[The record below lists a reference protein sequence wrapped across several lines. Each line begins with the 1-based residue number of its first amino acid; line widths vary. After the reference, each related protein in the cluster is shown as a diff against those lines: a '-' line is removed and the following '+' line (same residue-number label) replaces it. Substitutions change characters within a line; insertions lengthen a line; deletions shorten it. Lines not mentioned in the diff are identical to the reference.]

1 MLIEDAVPELRRF
14 TQPIWEQQRGESQL
28 WYGRFLAYC
37 QITPR
42 TVLALYRKHVYETH
56 GRTPK
61 WMSPSWEK
69 AAVEY
74 INREKIEEWERRKAE
89 IIEREYQLGSKSL
102 QLAGVVMEALTGSPD
117 FLDTANTKDFER
129 LVLTGS
135 KMTRIA
141 SGMVTNRE
149 EVALTGE
156 IANMPV
162 LIARRLIEDPDAVA
176 RANELLERAANRD
189 TSGNGLDS

>member
-1 MLIEDAVPELRRF
+1 M
-14 TQPIWEQQRGESQL
+14 

-69 AAVEY
+69 AAVEWMWRERAKAWDDY